1 MDNSTGT
8 GKVKQFPTG
17 PSVAKFELQL
27 MNVLTTENHDVSENV
42 KAYLGFL
49 YVKIFS
55 EVMHLECIISVYEA
69 TTSRGGRLAS
79 PG

>member
-1 MDNSTGT
+1 
-8 GKVKQFPTG
+8 
-17 PSVAKFELQL
+17 

-42 KAYLGFL
+42 EAYLGFL
-49 YVKIFS
+49 YVKILS